1 MAKVIRLPTKR
12 LARPTRRRIVNMDG
26 QAARPRDDDDFD
38 AMRPLRD
45 DWDDAP
51 DAGYTSSNE
60 EGEGYLSV
68 DKLKQGYISYLTTKV
83 DEYEEQRLSR
93 HYYHGSQ
100 WSPDEIKILRSRRQ
114 PIITFNEVGPKI
126 DNLVWIAQRFRT
138 DPKAYP
144 RTPAHSAGA
153 EIATQCIRAVLDG
166 CEWPFLDGYCAGQA
180 AMEGIAGVELKL
192 IEGDHGDPDIS
203 ADFIFGDDFFYDP
216 TSFKPDFSDAR
227 FKGIGKWVHEETA
240 IELFPDKED
249 LIRNV
254 MSEQGFDMT
263 THADRE
269 FKWVY
274 ANEKRCR
281 LVEQWYKHRGRWNWA
296 FYISN
301 ILLDEGPSPFFDH
314 RKRSTDRFIMFSA
327 AVDHDGDRY
336 GFLRN
341 LKGPQDEVN
350 QRRGKAL
357 HISNNTRI
365 TIQKGSVDDVET
377 TRREAARP
385 DGVVEYNPGFDPPVE
400 KAKEE
405 DLQAHLALM
414 QDARAKITGFANVM
428 PDRVTA
434 AEQGEHSG
442 VAIDRLQKAASAD
455 LGSFLR
461 NYKAW
466 KLRVY
471 RGVWSAIQHHW
482 TAERYIRVN
491 AGNDQL
497 AQFLQVNKLT
507 MNQWGQPTI
516 ENMVGAIDV
525 DIVLDEGPD
534 TANLM
539 QDSYELIKDDPTV
552 PFSVKIKFMPMPAS
566 MKAEVMQ
573 EMAQASQQP
582 DPKMQVEQLKQQSQ
596 QAKTQS
602 DIQAQQLKAQSDAQT
617 HQLDL
622 QAKQQQAHAEIVN
635 AQQDALARQQ
645 DAQRAREQHVAD
657 LQIEHVRAATE
668 RQKLLLEMEQAS
680 AEHAFK
686 MREMAENHR
695 TSMAQNEAKRKL
707 AAQRPKQKA
716 AAK

>member
-1 MAKVIRLPTKR
+1 M
-12 LARPTRRRIVNMDG
+12 RPTS
-26 QAARPRDDDDFD
+26 ADDFTAD
-38 AMRPLRD
+38 FI
-45 DWDDAP
+45 
-51 DAGYTSSNE
+51 SSN
-60 EGEGYLSV
+60 GNDDEGYLSV

-100 WSPDEIKILRSRRQ
+100 WSPEEIKILRGRHQ
-114 PIITFNEVGPKI
+114 PIVTFNEVGPKI
-126 DNLVWIAQRFRT
+126 DNLVWIAQRFRA

-166 CEWPFLDGYCAGQA
+166 CEWSYLDGYCAGQA
-180 AMEGIAGVELKL
+180 AMEGIAGIELKL

-240 IELFPDKED
+240 VELFPDKED
-249 LIRNV
+249 VIRNI
-254 MSEQGFDMT
+254 MAETGFDMT

-274 ANEKRCR
+274 ANEKRVR
-281 LVEQWYKHRGRWNWA
+281 LVEHWYKNRHKWYWS

-301 ILLDEGPSPFFDH
+301 LLLDEGPSPFFDH
-314 RKRSTDRFIMFSA
+314 RNRSTDRFIMFSA

-365 TIQKGSVDDVET
+365 TLQKGAVDDVET

-385 DGVVEYNPGFDPPVE
+385 DGVIEYNKGFE
-400 KAKEE
+400 KPEEKLKAE

-414 QDARAKITGFANVM
+414 QDARAKITGFANIM

-455 LGSFLR
+455 LGTFLR
-461 NYKAW
+461 NYKSW
-466 KLRVY
+466 KMRVY
-471 RGVWSAIQHHW
+471 RAIWSAIQHHW
-482 TAERYIRVN
+482 TKERYIRVN
-491 AGNDQL
+491 GGSQDL
-497 AQFLQVNKLT
+497 VQFFEVNKLAL
-507 MNQWGQPTI
+507 NQWGQPMI
-516 ENMVGAIDV
+516 ENLVGSIDV
-525 DIVLDEGPD
+525 DIILDEGPD

-539 QDSYELIKDDPTV
+539 QDAYELIKDDPTV
-552 PFSVKIKFMPMPAS
+552 PWSVKLKFMPMPAS
-566 MKAEVMQ
+566 MKAEVQ
-573 EMAQASQQP
+573 EEIAKQAQQP
-582 DPKMQVEQLKQQSQ
+582 DPKMAVEQMKAQSQ
-596 QAKTQS
+596 QHKTQS
-602 DIQAQQLKAQSDAQT
+602 DIQAAQLKAQSDQQT
-617 HQLDL
+617 HQMDL
-622 QAKQQQAHAEIVN
+622 QAKRVQSQAEIAN

-645 DAQRAREQHVAD
+645 DAQRAREQHIAD
-657 LQIEHVRAATE
+657 LRIEHVRAETE
-668 RQKLLLEMEQAS
+668 RQKLMLEIEQAR

-686 MREMAENHR
+686 MRELAENHR
-695 TSMAQNEAKRKL
+695 TSMAEHEAKRKL

-716 AAK
+716 KA